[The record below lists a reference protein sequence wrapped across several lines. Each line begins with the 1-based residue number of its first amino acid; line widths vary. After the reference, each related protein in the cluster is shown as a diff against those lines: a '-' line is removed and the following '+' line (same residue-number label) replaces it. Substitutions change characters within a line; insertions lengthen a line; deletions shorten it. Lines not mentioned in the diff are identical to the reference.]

1 MEVFGKVGDIMVTYQ
16 QEKEREDGSKFWGER
31 YQIAF
36 EVGDDIHLIDTRFI
50 HCQSKDGGIEILKRR
65 GIYVGAYGKMR
76 FRYGYRTWEDPN
88 GKQKRI
94 REVEIDEFT
103 NMMPKATPA
112 ETIKE
117 AMEPENPQ
125 PIKDAIAKAAVKA
138 AMEHNQVQVF
148 SQEGSS
154 DLPF

>member
-1 MEVFGKVGDIMVTYQ
+1 MEVFGKIGDIQCTYQ

-50 HCQSKDGGIEILKRR
+50 HCQNKDGGIEILKRR

-103 NMMPKATPA
+103 NMLPKTAP
-112 ETIKE
+112 ETVQS
-117 AMEPENPQ
+117 AMEPANPQ
-125 PIKDAIAKAAVKA
+125 PIKEAIAQAVASKVA
-138 AMEHNQVQVF
+138 QEKNSEEVF
-148 SQEGSS
+148 TQNS